1 MNHIKYLLIF
11 IILGCG
17 SNPVAIFEPET
28 FNLEIK
34 EWGRKATNNNSSNYS
49 PWNAM
54 AGMQVGHSIRN
65 NHDVAFRIE
74 YVLNIR
80 GARLQEDIGRL
91 ISIAESPLLS
101 SSAGLLCEDTNANL
115 DPINIV
121 NSNLIEP
128 GEHLFAI
135 AFTEV
140 DWDEWFSVYST
151 VTIKAVTT
159 ESKAIHYL
167 IQNRVVEITK
177 GVE

>member
-1 MNHIKYLLIF
+1 MNYIKYLLIF
-11 IILGCG
+11 ICLGCG
-17 SNPVAIFEPET
+17 SDSVAIFEPET

-34 EWGRKATNNNSSNYS
+34 EWGRKATFNNSS
-49 PWNAM
+49 PIWNGL

-65 NHDVAFRIE
+65 NHEVVLSIE

-91 ISIAESPLLS
+91 ISIADSPLLS
-101 SSAGLLCEDTNANL
+101 SSVGLLCENTNANL

-135 AFTEV
+135 AFVEV

-151 VTIKAVTT
+151 VIIKAVTT

-167 IQNRVVEITK
+167 IQNRVIEITK
-177 GVE
+177 RNKS